1 MKLLFCLLVI
11 LGAQRTSE
19 YVPMLEGKTIALFS
33 NHTGIVPDESRQ
45 GGYRHTLDVL
55 LENGLDVRCVFAPE
69 HGFRGTAG
77 PGEKVDDSI
86 DPKTGIEIRSLYKGG
101 GAIADL
107 DGIDVIVSDIQ
118 DVGTRFYT
126 YYVTMISL
134 MEAAASEG
142 KGFVVFD
149 RPNPNGMYIDGP
161 ILRDEL
167 RSGVGRLPIPVVHGL
182 TLGEMAIMANEQGW
196 LKNGLKLKDLKVIKC
211 QGYTHD
217 MRYELPV
224 RPSPNLPNM
233 HSIYLYPSLCMFE
246 ATKLSVGRG
255 TAKAFQMYGDTDLS
269 GLDDEKVIEAGLDL
283 SYIIGAWKESGFAD
297 DFLSPWFE
305 KLIGTPE
312 VRRLILEGRTSGE
325 IKETWKAELG
335 EFRLLREQYL
345 LYP

>member
-1 MKLLFCLLVI
+1 MKILLFLLVI

-19 YVPMLEGKTIALFS
+19 YVPALRGKSVALFS
-33 NHTGIVPDESRQ
+33 NHTGTVPDESQ
-45 GGYRHTLDVL
+45 PGACKHTLNL
-55 LENGLDVRCVFAPE
+55 LIENGIDVRCIFTPE

-77 PGEKVDDSI
+77 PGERVDDSV
-86 DPKTGIEIRSLYKGG
+86 DSETGIEIISLYKGRG
-101 GAIADL
+101 PAVDL
-107 DGIDVIVSDIQ
+107 DGIDVIVTDIQ

-134 MEAAASEG
+134 MECAAQAG
-142 KGFVVFD
+142 KGFVVLD

-182 TLGEMAIMANEQGW
+182 TLGEMALMANGEGW
-196 LKNGLKLKDLKVIKC
+196 LKDSLRLRDLLVIKC
-211 QGYTHD
+211 EGYTHD
-217 MRYELPV
+217 MLYELPV

-246 ATKLSVGRG
+246 ATPLSVGRG
-255 TAKAFQMYGDTDLS
+255 TPKAFQMYGDTDLS
-269 GLDDEKVIEAGLDL
+269 DVDDSEVIKAGLDL
-283 SYIIGAWKESGFAD
+283 SYIIKAWKSAGFAQ

-312 VRRLILEGRTSGE
+312 VRRMILEGYDAKQ
-325 IKETWKAELG
+325 IKETWKAELD
-335 EFRLLREQYL
+335 EFRLLRKRYL